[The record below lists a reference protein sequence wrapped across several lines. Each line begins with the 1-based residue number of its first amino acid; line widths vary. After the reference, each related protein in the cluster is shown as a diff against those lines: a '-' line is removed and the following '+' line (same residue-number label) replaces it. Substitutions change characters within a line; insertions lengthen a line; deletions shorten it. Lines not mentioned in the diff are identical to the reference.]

1 MQLKPSCE
9 NNNVESKT
17 LFGRIFKLSTIA
29 IALTGAVNYANAA
42 HQVNGLVNSGDS
54 IAISG
59 NAGKKPMH
67 EGLNPGTD
75 TGNIA
80 IGTDSAAQGGNSAA
94 IGYESKTRG
103 NGGTAV
109 GQGAKAGVSKM
120 MAQHLQLLVIMQMLL
135 QGLNCIRLSNCRF
148 Y

>member
-1 MQLKPSCE
+1 MVIVLQLVEMQAKKADARGVGPS
-9 NNNVESKT
+9 
-17 LFGRIFKLSTIA
+17 
-29 IALTGAVNYANAA
+29 
-42 HQVNGLVNSGDS
+42 
-54 IAISG
+54 
-59 NAGKKPMH
+59 
-67 EGLNPGTD
+67 TD

-80 IGTDSAAQGGNSAA
+80 IGTDSAAQGGNSVA

-135 QGLNCIRLSNCRF
+135 QVGSTALGFQTVASTKQATAAGYKASASGEKVQPL
-148 Y
+148 